1 MTRPRGTR
9 RSGARESGEGSGA
22 PGSGGG
28 RPPATAGMGE
38 TGAVATLDG
47 GPVDPA
53 RLSALAMVNYGHF
66 TSMRVEDD
74 GGVRGLGLHL
84 ERLAR
89 DCRRVFEADL
99 DLDRVRRYVR
109 DALADVARPVI
120 VRVTVFDPVL
130 GVADAG
136 ADADPS
142 VLVTLRA
149 APAPGGTPS
158 RLVSAVYRRELPEV
172 KHVGLFGP
180 VRLRRAARRGGADD
194 VLFIDADGRVCET
207 SIANIGFIA
216 GERVVWPRAEWL
228 HGVTMRLVSEIAD
241 TTTEPV
247 TLGRLAS
254 MDAAFVTNA
263 AVGVRPV
270 GAVDDTHWTEEPPAL
285 RRIRERYADLA
296 AEQI

>member
-1 MTRPRGTR
+1 
-9 RSGARESGEGSGA
+9 
-22 PGSGGG
+22 
-28 RPPATAGMGE
+28 MGE